1 MSSNTFRPF
10 KNDEVPVKKLKDEP
24 KDEAE
29 LKEEKNKEKEI
40 DKQNKLFQKYRKS
53 LSDLSK
59 NDLAE
64 ILEHNSQEVFSGKD
78 EVRV

>member
-24 KDEAE
+24 KEEAE